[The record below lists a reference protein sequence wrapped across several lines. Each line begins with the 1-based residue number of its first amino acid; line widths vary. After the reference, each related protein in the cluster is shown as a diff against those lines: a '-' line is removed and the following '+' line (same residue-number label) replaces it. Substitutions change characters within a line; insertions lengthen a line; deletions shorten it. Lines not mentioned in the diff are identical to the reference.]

1 MRGDQRLTG
10 GRDVP
15 GFGYAHGCPRK
26 IHDGIGIASSYQ
38 VGNPGAIKARRDP
51 ADRPTTGRDRCLL
64 GRRGDFRHSAA
75 AGGRGQPRPNHWT
88 AEDFR
93 GHHCKHLE
101 ESRRLRPA
109 STEQAMTRP
118 PKRSMFAGDGVA
130 APLQHATFRRI
141 WLASLLSNLG
151 LLIQA
156 VGAAWAMTQ
165 MTSSADKVALVQT
178 ALMLPVMLI
187 SMPAGAIADM
197 YDRRIVALISLAIAL
212 SGATALTVLAW
223 LGLVT
228 PETLLALCFVVG
240 SGMALFGPAWQSSV
254 TEQVPPETLPSAVAL
269 NGISYNIAR
278 SFGPAIGGI
287 VVAAAGAVAAFA
299 ANAVLYLPLLIVLFL
314 WRRTSQP
321 SRLPRERLNRAIV
334 SGVRYIA
341 NSPAIKIV
349 LTRTLVTGLIGGSVS
364 ALMPLVARDLLHGG
378 AQTYGIMLGAF
389 GMGAVI
395 GALNITEVRKRMSG
409 EAAIRACALSMGGA
423 IAAVALSREP
433 VLTAAALVIAGA
445 VWMLAVALFN
455 IGVQLSAPRWVAGR
469 SLAAFQ
475 ASIAGGIAIGS
486 WGWGRLTDAVGV
498 EAALLVSAALMLASP
513 LLGLWLQMPRIG
525 ARNEDA
531 EVLADPEV
539 QLSLTARSGPLVVEI
554 EYRVAQDNARAFHNV
569 MQEVQLS
576 RQRNGAYGWSIA
588 RDIADP
594 ELWTE
599 RYHCPTWLDYLRQR
613 NRSTQSERAL
623 HQRAIGF
630 HLGPDPVRVRR
641 MLERPFGSVRWKED
655 TPDRAV
661 SEVLPVTSSAAG
673 GST

>member
-1 MRGDQRLTG
+1 MT
-10 GRDVP
+10 
-15 GFGYAHGCPRK
+15 
-26 IHDGIGIASSYQ
+26 
-38 VGNPGAIKARRDP
+38 
-51 ADRPTTGRDRCLL
+51 DRPK
-64 GRRGDFRHSAA
+64 
-75 AGGRGQPRPNHWT
+75 P
-88 AEDFR
+88 
-93 GHHCKHLE
+93 
-101 ESRRLRPA
+101 
-109 STEQAMTRP
+109 
-118 PKRSMFAGDGVA
+118 SMFAAHGVA
-130 APLQHATFRRI
+130 APLRHVVFRRI

-165 MTSSADKVALVQT
+165 MTSDADKVALVQT

-197 YDRRIVALISLAIAL
+197 YDRRIVALVSLSIAL

-228 PETLLALCFVVG
+228 PYTLLALCFVVG

-254 TEQVPPETLPSAVAL
+254 SEQVPAETLPSAVAL

-287 VVAAAGAVAAFA
+287 VVATAGAVAAFA
-299 ANAVLYLPLLIVLFL
+299 ANALLYIPLLVVLFL
-314 WRRTSQP
+314 WKRTSEP

-341 NSPAIKIV
+341 NSPSIRIV
-349 LTRTLVTGLIGGSVS
+349 LARTLVTGLIGGSVS

-395 GALNITEVRKRMSG
+395 GALNIGEIRRRLSG
-409 EAAIRACALSMGGA
+409 ESAVRACALSMGGA
-423 IAAVALSREP
+423 IAAVALSRQP
-433 VLTAAALVIAGA
+433 VLTAAALVVAGA

-469 SLAAFQ
+469 ALAAFQ

-486 WGWGRLTDAVGV
+486 WGWGHLTDIAGV
-498 EAALLVSAALMLASP
+498 ETALLVSAGLMLASP
-513 LLGLWLQMPRIG
+513 LLGLWLGMPRVG

-531 EVLADPEV
+531 EVLEDPEV
-539 QLSLTARSGPLVVEI
+539 RLSLTGRSGPLVVEI
-554 EYRVAQDNARAFHNV
+554 EYRVAQGNARAFHNV
-569 MQEVQLS
+569 MQDVQLS

-623 HQRAIGF
+623 HQAAIAF
-630 HLGPDPVRVRR
+630 HIGPDPVRIRR

-655 TPDRAV
+655 TPDRA
-661 SEVLPVTSSAAG
+661 STEVLPVVATVAGSS
-673 GST
+673 T

>member
-1 MRGDQRLTG
+1 MT
-10 GRDVP
+10 
-15 GFGYAHGCPRK
+15 K
-26 IHDGIGIASSYQ
+26 
-38 VGNPGAIKARRDP
+38 
-51 ADRPTTGRDRCLL
+51 
-64 GRRGDFRHSAA
+64 
-75 AGGRGQPRPNHWT
+75 
-88 AEDFR
+88 
-93 GHHCKHLE
+93 
-101 ESRRLRPA
+101 
-109 STEQAMTRP
+109 QA
-118 PKRSMFAGDGVA
+118 KRSMFAADGVA
-130 APLQHATFRRI
+130 APLRHSAFRRI

-178 ALMLPVMLI
+178 ALMLPIMLI

-197 YDRRIVALISLAIAL
+197 YDRRIVALVSLGIAL
-212 SGATALTVLAW
+212 AGATALSVLAW

-228 PETLLALCFVVG
+228 PNILLAFCFIVG

-254 TEQVPPETLPSAVAL
+254 SEQVPAETLPAAVAL

-287 VVAAAGAVAAFA
+287 VVATAGAVAAFA
-299 ANAVLYLPLLIVLFL
+299 ANAVLYIPLLVVLFL
-314 WRRTSQP
+314 WRRTSEP
-321 SRLPRERLNRAIV
+321 SRLPRERLNRAMV

-341 NSPAIKIV
+341 NSPSIRVV
-349 LTRTLVTGLIGGSVS
+349 LARTLVTGLIGGSVS

-395 GALNITEVRKRMSG
+395 GALNITAVRGRMSG
-409 EAAIRACALSMGGA
+409 EAAVRACALSMAGA
-423 IAAVALSREP
+423 IAAVALSRSP
-433 VLTAAALVIAGA
+433 ILTAAALVVAGA

-475 ASIAGGIAIGS
+475 ASIAGGIAMGS
-486 WGWGRLTDAVGV
+486 WGWGRLTDAAGV
-498 EAALLVSAALMLASP
+498 QTALLVSAALMLASP
-513 LLGLWLQMPRIG
+513 LLGLWLRMPRVG

-539 QLSLTARSGPLVVEI
+539 RLSLTGRSGPLVVEI
-554 EYRVAQDNARAFHNV
+554 EYRIVQENARAFHNV

-588 RDIADP
+588 RDIGDP

-599 RYHCPTWLDYLRQR
+599 RYHCPTWFDYLRQR
-613 NRSTQSERAL
+613 SRSTQSERAL

-630 HLGPDPVRVRR
+630 HLGPEPVRVRR
-641 MLERPFGSVRWKED
+641 MLERPFGSVRWKEE
-655 TPDRAV
+655 TPDRSAN
-661 SEVLPVTSSAAG
+661 EVLPVATAAG
-673 GST
+673 SST

>member
-1 MRGDQRLTG
+1 M
-10 GRDVP
+10 
-15 GFGYAHGCPRK
+15 
-26 IHDGIGIASSYQ
+26 
-38 VGNPGAIKARRDP
+38 
-51 ADRPTTGRDRCLL
+51 
-64 GRRGDFRHSAA
+64 
-75 AGGRGQPRPNHWT
+75 
-88 AEDFR
+88 
-93 GHHCKHLE
+93 
-101 ESRRLRPA
+101 
-109 STEQAMTRP
+109 TELA
-118 PKRSMFAGDGVA
+118 KRSMFAADGIA
-130 APLQHATFRRI
+130 APLRHAVFRRI

-151 LLIQA
+151 LLIQG

-178 ALMLPVMLI
+178 ALMLPIMLI

-197 YDRRIVALISLAIAL
+197 YDRRIVALVSLSIAL
-212 SGATALTVLAW
+212 AGATALAVLAW
-223 LGLVT
+223 LSLVT
-228 PETLLALCFVVG
+228 PQTLLAFCFIVG
-240 SGMALFGPAWQSSV
+240 SGNALFGPAWQSSV
-254 TEQVPPETLPSAVAL
+254 SEQVPADTLPSAVAL

-287 VVAAAGAVAAFA
+287 IVATAGAVGAFA
-299 ANAVLYLPLLIVLFL
+299 ANAILYLPLLVVLFL
-314 WRRTSQP
+314 WRRTSEP
-321 SRLPRERLNRAIV
+321 SRLPRERLNRAII

-341 NSPAIKIV
+341 NSPSIRIV
-349 LTRTLVTGLIGGSVS
+349 LTRTLVTGIIGGSVL
-364 ALMPLVARDLLHGG
+364 ALMPLIVRDLLHGG
-378 AQTYGIMLGAF
+378 VQTYGIMLGAF

-395 GALNITEVRKRMSG
+395 GALNIGALRRRMSG
-409 EAAIRACALSMGGA
+409 EAAIRACTLSMAGA
-423 IAAVALSREP
+423 MTAIALSRQP
-433 VLTAAALVIAGA
+433 VLTAAALVLAGA
-445 VWMLAVALFN
+445 VWMAAVALFN

-486 WGWGRLTDAVGV
+486 WGWGHLTDAAGV
-498 EAALLVSAALMLASP
+498 EAAMLVSAGLMFVSP
-513 LLGLWLQMPRIG
+513 LLGLWLGMPRVG

-539 QLSLTARSGPLVVEI
+539 RLALTGRSGPLVVEI
-554 EYRVAQDNARAFHNV
+554 EYRVDQENARAFHNV

-599 RYHCPTWLDYLRQR
+599 RYHCPTWFDYLRQR

-623 HQRAIGF
+623 HQRAIDF

-655 TPDRAV
+655 TPDRAAN
-661 SEVLPVTSSAAG
+661 EVLPVATAAG

>member
-1 MRGDQRLTG
+1 MIVQS
-10 GRDVP
+10 
-15 GFGYAHGCPRK
+15 K
-26 IHDGIGIASSYQ
+26 
-38 VGNPGAIKARRDP
+38 
-51 ADRPTTGRDRCLL
+51 RPML
-64 GRRGDFRHSAA
+64 SA
-75 AGGRGQPRPNHWT
+75 
-88 AEDFR
+88 
-93 GHHCKHLE
+93 
-101 ESRRLRPA
+101 
-109 STEQAMTRP
+109 
-118 PKRSMFAGDGVA
+118 DGVA
-130 APLQHATFRRI
+130 APLRYAAFRRI

-197 YDRRIVALISLAIAL
+197 YDRRIVALVSLSIAL

-223 LGLVT
+223 FGLVT

-254 TEQVPPETLPSAVAL
+254 TEQVPAETLPSAVAL

-299 ANAVLYLPLLIVLFL
+299 ANALLYLPLVVVLFL
-314 WRRTSQP
+314 WRRTSEP

-341 NSPAIKIV
+341 NSPSIKIV
-349 LTRTLVTGLIGGSVS
+349 LARTFVTGLIGGSVS
-364 ALMPLVARDLLHGG
+364 ALMPLVARDLLHAG

-433 VLTAAALVIAGA
+433 VLTAAALVLAGA
-445 VWMLAVALFN
+445 TWMLAVALFN

-475 ASIAGGIAIGS
+475 ASISGGIAIGS
-486 WGWGRLTDAVGV
+486 WGWGRLTDAAGV
-498 EAALLVSAALMLASP
+498 EAALLVSAALMLFSP
-513 LLGLWLQMPRIG
+513 LLGLWLQMPPVG
-525 ARNEDA
+525 GRNEDA

-623 HQRAIGF
+623 HQRAMDF

-655 TPDRAV
+655 TPDRAA

>member
-1 MRGDQRLTG
+1 M
-10 GRDVP
+10 
-15 GFGYAHGCPRK
+15 K
-26 IHDGIGIASSYQ
+26 E
-38 VGNPGAIKARRDP
+38 P
-51 ADRPTTGRDRCLL
+51 A
-64 GRRGDFRHSAA
+64 
-75 AGGRGQPRPNHWT
+75 
-88 AEDFR
+88 
-93 GHHCKHLE
+93 
-101 ESRRLRPA
+101 
-109 STEQAMTRP
+109 
-118 PKRSMFAGDGVA
+118 KRSMLSGDGVA
-130 APLQHATFRRI
+130 APLRHAVFRRI

-151 LLIQA
+151 LLIQG

-178 ALMLPVMLI
+178 ALMLPIMLI

-197 YDRRIVALISLAIAL
+197 YDRRVVALVSLAIAL
-212 SGATALTVLAW
+212 VGATALAMMAW
-223 LGLVT
+223 YDLVT
-228 PETLLALCFVVG
+228 PNILLAFCFVVG
-240 SGMALFGPAWQSSV
+240 CGMALFGPAWQSSV
-254 TEQVPPETLPSAVAL
+254 SEQVPAEHLPAAVAL

-278 SFGPAIGGI
+278 SFGPAIGGVI
-287 VVAAAGAVAAFA
+287 VATAGAVAAFA
-299 ANAVLYLPLLIVLFL
+299 ANALLYIPLLIVLFL
-314 WRRTSQP
+314 WRRRSEP
-321 SRLPRERLNRAIV
+321 SRLPRERLNRAMV
-334 SGVRYIA
+334 SGARYIA
-341 NSPAIKIV
+341 NSPAIRIV
-349 LTRTLVTGLIGGSVS
+349 LTRTLVTGIIGGSIM
-364 ALMPLVARDLLHGG
+364 ALMPLIARDLLNGG

-395 GALNITEVRKRMSG
+395 GALNIGALRKRMSG
-409 EAAIRACALSMGGA
+409 EAAIRACTISMAGA
-423 IAAVALSREP
+423 ITAVALSRQP
-433 VLTAAALVIAGA
+433 VLTAAALVVAGA
-445 VWMLAVALFN
+445 VWMAAVALFN

-486 WGWGRLTDAVGV
+486 WGWGYLTDMAGV
-498 EAALLVSAALMLASP
+498 QTALLTSAAAMLASP
-513 LLGLWLQMPRIG
+513 LLGLWLRMPPVG

-539 QLSLTARSGPLVVEI
+539 RLSLTGRSGPLVVEI
-554 EYRVAQDNARAFHNV
+554 EYRVDQESARAFHNV

-623 HQRAIGF
+623 HQRAMGF

-655 TPDRAV
+655 TPDRAAN
-661 SEVLPVTSSAAG
+661 EVLPVATAAG
-673 GST
+673 SST

>member
-1 MRGDQRLTG
+1 MTEFSGPLSGIKGLDLTTVFMG
-10 GRDVP
+10 P
-15 GFGYAHGCPRK
+15 F
-26 IHDGIGIASSYQ
+26 
-38 VGNPGAIKARRDP
+38 
-51 ADRPTTGRDRCLL
+51 
-64 GRRGDFRHSAA
+64 
-75 AGGRGQPRPNHWT
+75 
-88 AEDFR
+88 
-93 GHHCKHLE
+93 
-101 ESRRLRPA
+101 
-109 STEQAMTRP
+109 
-118 PKRSMFAGDGVA
+118 DGVA
-130 APLQHATFRRI
+130 APLRHTVFRRI

-151 LLIQA
+151 LLIQG

-165 MTSSADKVALVQT
+165 MISSADKVALVQT

-197 YDRRIVALISLAIAL
+197 YDRRIVALVSLSIAL
-212 SGATALTVLAW
+212 VGATTLSVLAW

-228 PETLLALCFVVG
+228 PEILLAFCFVVG

-254 TEQVPPETLPSAVAL
+254 SEQVPAETLPSAVAL

-287 VVAAAGAVAAFA
+287 VVATAGAVAAFA
-299 ANAVLYLPLLIVLFL
+299 INAVLYIPLLVVLFL
-314 WRRTSQP
+314 WRRTSEP

-341 NSPAIKIV
+341 NSPSIRIV
-349 LTRTLVTGLIGGSVS
+349 LARTLVTGLIGGSVS
-364 ALMPLVARDLLHGG
+364 ALMPLVARDLLDGG

-395 GALNITEVRKRMSG
+395 GALNIGEVRKRMSG
-409 EAAIRACALSMGGA
+409 EAAVRGCTLTMAGA
-423 IAAVALSREP
+423 IAAVALSRQQ
-433 VLTAAALVIAGA
+433 VLTAAALVVAGA
-445 VWMLAVALFN
+445 AWMLAVALFN

-486 WGWGRLTDAVGV
+486 WGWGRLTDAAGV
-498 EAALLVSAALMLASP
+498 ETALLISAALMFASP
-513 LLGLWLQMPRIG
+513 LLGRWLKMPPVDVRTE
-525 ARNEDA
+525 AA
-531 EVLADPEV
+531 ELLADPEV
-539 QLSLTARSGPLVVEI
+539 RLPLTGRSGPLVVEI
-554 EYRVAQDNARAFHNV
+554 EYRVDQENARAFHNV

-599 RYHCPTWLDYLRQR
+599 RYHCPTWLDFLRQR
-613 NRSTQSERAL
+613 NRSTQSERAV
-623 HQRAIGF
+623 HQRARDF

-655 TPDRAV
+655 TPDRAA
-661 SEVLPVTSSAAG
+661 SEVLPVATAAG
-673 GST
+673 SST

>member
-1 MRGDQRLTG
+1 MR
-10 GRDVP
+10 
-15 GFGYAHGCPRK
+15 
-26 IHDGIGIASSYQ
+26 
-38 VGNPGAIKARRDP
+38 
-51 ADRPTTGRDRCLL
+51 
-64 GRRGDFRHSAA
+64 
-75 AGGRGQPRPNHWT
+75 
-88 AEDFR
+88 
-93 GHHCKHLE
+93 
-101 ESRRLRPA
+101 
-109 STEQAMTRP
+109 
-118 PKRSMFAGDGVA
+118 
-130 APLQHATFRRI
+130 
-141 WLASLLSNLG
+141 
-151 LLIQA
+151 
-156 VGAAWAMTQ
+156 
-165 MTSSADKVALVQT
+165 
-178 ALMLPVMLI
+178 
-187 SMPAGAIADM
+187 
-197 YDRRIVALISLAIAL
+197 
-212 SGATALTVLAW
+212 
-223 LGLVT
+223 
-228 PETLLALCFVVG
+228 
-240 SGMALFGPAWQSSV
+240 
-254 TEQVPPETLPSAVAL
+254 
-269 NGISYNIAR
+269 
-278 SFGPAIGGI
+278 
-287 VVAAAGAVAAFA
+287 
-299 ANAVLYLPLLIVLFL
+299 VLYIPLLVVLFL
-314 WRRTSQP
+314 WRRTSEP

-341 NSPAIKIV
+341 NSPSIRIV
-349 LTRTLVTGLIGGSVS
+349 LARTLVTGVIGGSVS

-395 GALNITEVRKRMSG
+395 GALNIAEVRKRMSG

-433 VLTAAALVIAGA
+433 VLTAAALVVAGA

-498 EAALLVSAALMLASP
+498 ETALLVSGALMLVSP
-513 LLGLWLQMPRIG
+513 LLGLWLQMPRVG

-569 MQEVQLS
+569 MQDVQLS

-623 HQRAIGF
+623 HQQRDRLSSRPRPGPGPPHAGAAVRIGALEGR
-630 HLGPDPVRVRR
+630 HAGPRR
-641 MLERPFGSVRWKED
+641 QRSVAGRLRRGGQQQHVMLIAVIPGSR
-655 TPDRAV
+655 
-661 SEVLPVTSSAAG
+661 G
-673 GST
+673 

>member
-1 MRGDQRLTG
+1 MTDQ
-10 GRDVP
+10 
-15 GFGYAHGCPRK
+15 
-26 IHDGIGIASSYQ
+26 
-38 VGNPGAIKARRDP
+38 
-51 ADRPTTGRDRCLL
+51 
-64 GRRGDFRHSAA
+64 
-75 AGGRGQPRPNHWT
+75 
-88 AEDFR
+88 
-93 GHHCKHLE
+93 
-101 ESRRLRPA
+101 
-109 STEQAMTRP
+109 
-118 PKRSMFAGDGVA
+118 PKRSGLATEGIA
-130 APLQHATFRRI
+130 APLRHAVFRRI
-141 WLASLLSNLG
+141 WFASLVSNLG
-151 LLIQA
+151 ILIQG

-178 ALMLPVMLI
+178 ALMLPIMLI
-187 SMPAGAIADM
+187 AMPAGAIADM
-197 YDRRIVALISLAIAL
+197 HDRRVVALVSLGIAL
-212 SGATALTVLAW
+212 VGATTLTVLAW

-228 PETLLALCFVVG
+228 PNILLALCFVVG
-240 SGMALFGPAWQSSV
+240 SGMALFGPAWQASV
-254 TEQVPPETLPSAVAL
+254 SEQVPAETLPAAVAL

-287 VVAAAGAVAAFA
+287 VVATAGAVAAFA
-299 ANAVLYLPLLIVLFL
+299 VNAVLYLPLMVVLFL
-314 WRRTSQP
+314 WNRTHEP

-341 NSPAIKIV
+341 NSPSIRIV
-349 LTRTLVTGLIGGSVS
+349 LIRTLVTGLIGGSVS

-389 GMGAVI
+389 GMGAVF
-395 GALNITEVRKRMSG
+395 GALNIGEVRRRMSG
-409 EAAIRACALSMGGA
+409 EAAVRACAISMAGA
-423 IAAVALSREP
+423 IAAVALSTSAI
-433 VLTAAALVIAGA
+433 LTAVALVLAGA

-475 ASIAGGIAIGS
+475 ASIAGGIALGS
-486 WGWGRLTDAVGV
+486 WGWGHLTDLAGV
-498 EAALLVSAALMLASP
+498 ETALLVSAGLMLLSP
-513 LLGLWLQMPRIG
+513 LLGIWLRMPRVG

-531 EVLADPEV
+531 TELLADPEV
-539 QLSLTARSGPLVVEI
+539 RLSLTGRSGPLVVEI

-613 NRSTQSERAL
+613 NRATQSERAL
-623 HQRAIGF
+623 HQRAIDF
-630 HLGPDPVRVRR
+630 HLGPDPIRVRR

-655 TPDRAV
+655 TPDRAAN
-661 SEVLPVTSSAAG
+661 EVLPVVATAAG
-673 GST
+673 SST